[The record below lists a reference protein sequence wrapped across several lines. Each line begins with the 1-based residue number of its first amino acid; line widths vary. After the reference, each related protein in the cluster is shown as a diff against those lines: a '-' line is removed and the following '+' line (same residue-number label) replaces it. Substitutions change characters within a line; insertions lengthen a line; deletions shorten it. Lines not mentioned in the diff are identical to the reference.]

1 MLPSSSRSPIP
12 SVALTPTKKRL
23 AKPQP
28 PQRSFLQRWN
38 EVPSPVAKSLESFI
52 QDPNLVEKLKIV
64 SLPSMETPVVWRS
77 RDAAE
82 LCIAV
87 DPTIFQWLPNAL
99 VAQEGE
105 WTVLLDEDFDA
116 KAALAPIPLP
126 PPHKHDDDD
135 DDQRIERS
143 ETTSSASSSD
153 IEENECEHATVTTVA
168 AHKHR
173 HRPKSI
179 LKKSV
184 VTHPMAPVMAVGSS
198 QFSLRKDPKRCIN
211 DLAKVKVALN
221 CDHMTNN
228 SFHSLG
234 TAAYSC
240 VRCGVRIDSSSKAY
254 LFVQALDV
262 AMFEYPLL
270 TLRPKLLQLLSRL
283 EIGLEDLQSFC
294 RQHRVEVETTA
305 ALLIQRMALL
315 HIRRKRDRNA
325 ASQVLDSMKAFERRQ
340 RRRQCARELLQLQC
354 RIRRKPIKLQHIV
367 ETAVSLAQLPIDD
380 IRDDK
385 FQFTAM
391 RGSTALGAFEQAAMT
406 PASEVMMQSS
416 SQLTPPLLA
425 SGTTSS
431 CRLVVESSPVV
442 LPRTSPDSP
451 EIYRCF
457 APQCGGQKFHNKK
470 WFAQHMDKHAT
481 AKKRRQDESA
491 FLARMRS
498 QALPALRQHVIVPPP
513 VPLPTPNCRLPQLN
527 NPKSA
532 SMLMQLVR
540 LDASCASDAQVIRI
554 HNDDVTTNG
563 MVLGRSAKH
572 CDVIVD
578 CPKYPGLVS
587 KQHLRVIVVENTAVM
602 VEDLGSKNGTY
613 VNGNKQNQRT
623 ELHVGDTIELGRVKH
638 RTESGVIPR
647 FAVDDGTGVVW
658 IDIQSLIKSNPS
670 LNVRMGE
677 YVMIIGPV
685 LGSLG
690 VPEPSPERIQAHQVI
705 PLAAKDVH
713 RECLWFLEVIE
724 YWNHAVRTRPIE
736 IDG

>member
-1 MLPSSSRSPIP
+1 MLR
-12 SVALTPTKKRL
+12 
-23 AKPQP
+23 
-28 PQRSFLQRWN
+28 
-38 EVPSPVAKSLESFI
+38 
-52 QDPNLVEKLKIV
+52 
-64 SLPSMETPVVWRS
+64 
-77 RDAAE
+77 
-82 LCIAV
+82 
-87 DPTIFQWLPNAL
+87 
-99 VAQEGE
+99 
-105 WTVLLDEDFDA
+105 
-116 KAALAPIPLP
+116 
-126 PPHKHDDDD
+126 
-135 DDQRIERS
+135 
-143 ETTSSASSSD
+143 
-153 IEENECEHATVTTVA
+153 A
-168 AHKHR
+168 AHKTLHWPVAVR
-173 HRPKSI
+173 VVAARVHQARLASSNIKSRI
-179 LKKSV
+179 Q
-184 VTHPMAPVMAVGSS
+184 G
-198 QFSLRKDPKRCIN
+198 CIN

-221 CDHMTNN
+221 CDHVTNN

-254 LFVQALDV
+254 FFVQALDV

-315 HIRRKRDRNA
+315 HIRRKCDRNA
-325 ASQVLDSMKAFERRQ
+325 ASQHS
-340 RRRQCARELLQLQC
+340 
-354 RIRRKPIKLQHIV
+354 
-367 ETAVSLAQLPIDD
+367 
-380 IRDDK
+380 
-385 FQFTAM
+385 
-391 RGSTALGAFEQAAMT
+391 
-406 PASEVMMQSS
+406 
-416 SQLTPPLLA
+416 
-425 SGTTSS
+425 
-431 CRLVVESSPVV
+431 
-442 LPRTSPDSP
+442 
-451 EIYRCF
+451 
-457 APQCGGQKFHNKK
+457 
-470 WFAQHMDKHAT
+470 T

-587 KQHLRVIVVENTAVM
+587 KQHLRVIVVDNTAVM